1 MMKEPEKVTYRY
13 INTDTKK
20 IDSITFQNF
29 QKLFIENDMTSRD
42 INSEFIYTVR
52 TPAGRD
58 RIEQVTT
65 KNFNRNAYLDKID
78 RENTFWLQQGGKVYT
93 SINWLYHY
101 YTSFDDSVILDDKI
115 PFYFEQIRSRGFN
128 QETCEE
134 RKLVYTTSEYFKTLT
149 PEEKKAA
156 VLVAKG
162 NRLTIRVVPDT
173 RFFVKEE
180 IYIEKRQN
188 LFKSTTF
195 VAKHDV
201 RLILGLD
208 FDKKSIYEFRLKN

>member
-1 MMKEPEKVTYRY
+1 MSKSEAEVL
-13 INTDTKK
+13 TKK
-20 IDSITFQNF
+20 H
-29 QKLFIENDMTSRD
+29 
-42 INSEFIYTVR
+42 VR
-52 TPAGRD
+52 
-58 RIEQVTT
+58 
-65 KNFNRNAYLDKID
+65 
-78 RENTFWLQQGGKVYT
+78 
-93 SINWLYHY
+93 
-101 YTSFDDSVILDDKI
+101 
-115 PFYFEQIRSRGFN
+115 
-128 QETCEE
+128 

-208 FDKKSIYEFRLKN
+208 FDKKSIYEFRLKNLTVNMTVWDFSLLFFRIKGRGLNFDHFKFFC

>member
-1 MMKEPEKVTYRY
+1 MEKEKFIGGDEYLLLSLDLKLKDEDITKWTDYQKIEALSNLINVIKKKNLSNIDFVMVVKLLNSISFENRILKLMKEPEKVTYRY

-20 IDSITFQNF
+20 IDTITFQNF

-101 YTSFDDSVILDDKI
+101 YTSFDHSVILDDKI
-115 PFYFEQIRSRGFN
+115 PFYFEQI
-128 QETCEE
+128 
-134 RKLVYTTSEYFKTLT
+134 
-149 PEEKKAA
+149 
-156 VLVAKG
+156 
-162 NRLTIRVVPDT
+162 
-173 RFFVKEE
+173 
-180 IYIEKRQN
+180 
-188 LFKSTTF
+188 
-195 VAKHDV
+195 
-201 RLILGLD
+201 
-208 FDKKSIYEFRLKN
+208 